1 MTQKLL
7 LVAVLSAFLLYGVES
22 FKLHKR
28 EAEESSYLSSATDFF
43 KGVWDTASERTA
55 GMIDTVKSWDIEEK
69 VKKMYSE
76 SVGAFG
82 TYVDITRDQ
91 LFHMWNPQ

>member
-1 MTQKLL
+1 MTHKLL

-22 FKLHKR
+22 FRLHKR
-28 EAEESSYLSSATDFF
+28 EVEESSYLSTATDFF
-43 KGVWDTASERTA
+43 KGVWDSASERTS
-55 GMIDTVKSWDIEEK
+55 GMMDTVKSWNIEDK
-69 VKKMYSE
+69 VRKMYSE
-76 SVGAFG
+76 SVTAFG